1 MEPNKR
7 DMQDAITNATESAGL
22 ITGDFGVGVVPDQG
36 QHFVN
41 YEVLPFSALFE
52 IAGMYLDGFELHM
65 SREERDRLDGL
76 RDILAAIRR
85 KTDTTEKESE

>member
-1 MEPNKR
+1 MHG
-7 DMQDAITNATESAGL
+7 IISSASNSAAL
-22 ITGDFGVGVVPDQG
+22 IAGDFGAGVIPDQG
-36 QHFVN
+36 QNFVH

-85 KTDTTEKESE
+85 KTNTTDKE